1 VVVHEADR
9 LGEGVTLAVRVQ
21 ECARPG
27 GVALS
32 DNAYNLIR
40 GKTQTAFRDA
50 GMQSLKNVADEMH
63 IWVWST

>member
-1 VVVHEADR
+1 
-9 LGEGVTLAVRVQ
+9 VRVQ
-21 ECARPG
+21 ECAPPG

-40 GKTQTAFRDA
+40 GKTQTTFRDA

-63 IWVWST
+63 IWVWAS